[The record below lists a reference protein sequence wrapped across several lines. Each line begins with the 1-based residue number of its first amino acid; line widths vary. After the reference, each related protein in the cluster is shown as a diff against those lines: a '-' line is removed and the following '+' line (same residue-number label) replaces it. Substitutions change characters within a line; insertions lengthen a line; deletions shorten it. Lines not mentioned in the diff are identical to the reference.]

1 MIRRH
6 FILGSLALLAACAK
20 PAPEKHEDEHG
31 HEEASEHAEDSTTI
45 TVAAAQAA
53 GIQVEEAGAAT
64 LTDRLDLSGRIE
76 TTPEGKSE
84 VRAWYSG
91 RIMAMTAEL
100 GQAVRKGQVLAR
112 VESSESLQTYAIPA
126 PISGIIVEKNANVGG
141 VAYENPLYVIADPTA
156 LHAEFFLFPR
166 DAEKVRVGQT
176 VEVRSLDKSV
186 QLTAKVE
193 TILPSTDPATQT
205 VMAHIHLPGNAGGA
219 FRPGLGIEGSV
230 LTGEQGVPLA
240 VRTEAVQRLEGGEV
254 VFVRS
259 GDVYTARKLTLGRR
273 TPEWIE
279 VIDGLQAG
287 ETYVTK
293 GSFVI
298 RADIEKS
305 GAGHDH

>member
-1 MIRRH
+1 
-6 FILGSLALLAACAK
+6 
-20 PAPEKHEDEHG
+20 
-31 HEEASEHAEDSTTI
+31 
-45 TVAAAQAA
+45 
-53 GIQVEEAGAAT
+53 
-64 LTDRLDLSGRIE
+64 
-76 TTPEGKSE
+76 
-84 VRAWYSG
+84 
-91 RIMAMTAEL
+91 
-100 GQAVRKGQVLAR
+100 
-112 VESSESLQTYAIPA
+112 
-126 PISGIIVEKNANVGG
+126 
-141 VAYENPLYVIADPTA
+141 

-205 VMAHIHLPGNAGGA
+205 VMAHIHLPGNAGGV

-240 VRTEAVQRLEGGEV
+240 VRTEAVQRLEGGDV

-259 GDVYTARKLTLGRR
+259 GDVYEARPVTLGRR

-279 VIDGLQAG
+279 VTGGLQAG